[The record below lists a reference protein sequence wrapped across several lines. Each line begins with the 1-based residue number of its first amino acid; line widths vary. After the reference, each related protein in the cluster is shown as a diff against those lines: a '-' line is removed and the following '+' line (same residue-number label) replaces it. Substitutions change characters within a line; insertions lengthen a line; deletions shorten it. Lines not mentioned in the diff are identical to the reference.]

1 MSLLHIAKAVVS
13 LLMGQSRLVRLRA
26 DRTIVFI
33 GDTHGD
39 IDATEKVLARYP
51 IPDCTLVFLGDAVD
65 RGPDSAGNL
74 RLILQA
80 KLDHPTSIHLL
91 MGNHEA
97 WAIAPFTPADFW
109 NGLDTRESETIA
121 KALTHL
127 PLAAHH
133 PAGVLGLHGA
143 LPNLPS
149 LDALDS
155 IEIGST
161 AWRAITW
168 GDWLENRADRALQP
182 TSRPGFER
190 ADFDARAARFDLQVL
205 VRSHQPSA
213 PTYLYEDHC
222 LTIFS
227 SSAYGDGRRTVAIL
241 PPDRRV
247 SSALDLEI
255 QEIA

>member
-1 MSLLHIAKAVVS
+1 MTLLHVAMSIVP
-13 LLMGQSRLVRLRA
+13 LLTDQGRLVRLTA
-26 DRTIVFI
+26 DQTIVFI

-51 IPDCTLVFLGDAVD
+51 VPDCTLVFLGDVVD

-80 KLDHPTSIHLL
+80 KLDYPASIHLL

-97 WAIAPFTPADFW
+97 WDIAPFSPADFW
-109 NGLDTRESETIA
+109 NGLDSRESGIVA
-121 KALTHL
+121 KALSHL
-127 PLAAHH
+127 PLAVHH

-143 LPNLPS
+143 LPDLPS
-149 LDALDS
+149 LDALDAT
-155 IEIGST
+155 EMGST

-168 GDWLENRADRALQP
+168 GDWLESRTDRASQP

-190 ADFDARAARFDLQVL
+190 EDFDARAARLGVQVL

-213 PTYLYEDHC
+213 SMYLYGDRC

-227 SSAYGDGRRTVAIL
+227 SSAYGGGERRVAIL
-241 PPDRRV
+241 HPGERV
-247 SSALDLEI
+247 RSALDLEI